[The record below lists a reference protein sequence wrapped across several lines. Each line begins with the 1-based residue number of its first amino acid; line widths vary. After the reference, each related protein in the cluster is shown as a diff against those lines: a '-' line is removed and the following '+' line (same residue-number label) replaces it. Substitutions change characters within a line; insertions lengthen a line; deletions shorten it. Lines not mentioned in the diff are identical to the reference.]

1 MGVLVT
7 IVSCISIVFFFFNKT
22 VALALATFSLIFGI
36 IEIIRRIVKKSSVI
50 LPLFSI
56 LMSLIPIILIIVSL
70 FVPSVAKIGMK
81 TSTTVDKYQ
90 TPYYGSWY
98 NDETKTTVTFNK
110 DKSYI
115 IFGEDI
121 NTDCEKG
128 SYTSKNTYN
137 ELHPEYEIATIS
149 SSKIVNGQETTESV
163 ITDYILSIENSLL
176 TLTNKETSISYHFLK
191 IE

>member
-110 DKSYI
+110 DKSYLKNMILKYKYLWMVKKIFMIYIVKPWI
-115 IFGEDI
+115 IKVHMI
-121 NTDCEKG
+121 LLLRIW
-128 SYTSKNTYN
+128 KN
-137 ELHPEYEIATIS
+137 
-149 SSKIVNGQETTESV
+149 
-163 ITDYILSIENSLL
+163 
-176 TLTNKETSISYHFLK
+176 
-191 IE
+191 